1 MPKLIKYHCHWG
13 SPVTEFSRTAVA
25 DSFAEL
31 KDGFWVDDNYDYVKP
46 TGHCNAKDSP
56 SSLYW
61 IPPSCLRYIKKVEVD
76 HG

>member
-1 MPKLIKYHCHWG
+1 MQKLIKYHCHWG

-31 KDGFWVDDNYDYVKP
+31 KDGFWVDSNYDYVK
-46 TGHCNAKDSP
+46 AKDSP
-56 SSLYW
+56 SKDSPSSKYW
-61 IPPSCLRYIKKVEVD
+61 IPPSCIRYIKKVGAD